1 MTIHSKNPMN
11 NIKTILQFLTV
22 LCVLVIGTLP
32 LHVNAASLRL
42 NETPISI
49 KSSDNY
55 EIRDLLKDLLSRDGI
70 VAVIGDDVKGKFTQS
85 GRFKPKDLFD
95 RVMREYSLLP
105 YYDGS
110 VVYIVN
116 ASETRTQSFPVNP
129 QLTGRVIAAIASLGI
144 LDARNT
150 VRTNNR
156 DGVLFVSG
164 APQFIQEVAGI
175 VNATKSQSFASPP
188 VVRFFPLK
196 FAWAS
201 DVTITFNNKDIVL
214 PGVATTLRRL
224 MNIGSSRSAAV
235 FDAVELPAQNPNTV
249 SKLRGQG
256 MRSEGRQA
264 AKPVDQADILPIE
277 GTVNSRPSAA
287 DITRSMGNVDSASI
301 EPDRRTNGILV
312 RDSVERMQSY
322 EELIKSLDVE
332 PMQVEIQAMIIDI
345 DNNKLDELG
354 VGWSAKNSRSGG
366 LPPRTSGS
374 FGLTP
379 DTGVTVNNRGISL
392 GLPTGGI
399 DISGILTRGGDF
411 KARLTA
417 LAETGAARVVS
428 RPQIV
433 TLANVEAILEAKE
446 TSYVPVNGAYEVDL
460 FRVSTG
466 TSLKVVPHFI
476 GEAEN
481 RKVRLFI
488 TIEDGV
494 LEKDSLIVGG
504 INAIPP
510 TVKEARVSTQ
520 VILMEGES
528 LLLGGLI
535 REKTNRGVT
544 KIPLLGD
551 IPYLG
556 SLFKYQSNSS
566 ERRERLFLISPR
578 LIAANRVPVKDTAFI
593 EKPAVQTIIPFMDE
607 QIR

>member
-1 MTIHSKNPMN
+1 MN
-11 NIKTILQFLTV
+11 TIKTTFQLLV
-22 LCVLVIGTLP
+22 ALCVLMVATFCL
-32 LHVNAASLRL
+32 NASAANLRFSD
-42 NETPISI
+42 TPIPI
-49 KSSDNY
+49 KSSDSY
-55 EIRDLLKDLLSRDGI
+55 EVRDLLKDLLSREGM
-70 VAVIGDDVKGKFTQS
+70 VAVISDSVKGKFTQS
-85 GRFKPKDLFD
+85 GRFKPKDLFE

-105 YYDGS
+105 YFDGS
-110 VVYIVN
+110 VVYIYRSEEA
-116 ASETRTQSFPVNP
+116 ASRSFPVNP
-129 QLTGRVIAAIASLGI
+129 QLTGRIISALSNFGI
-144 LDARNT
+144 LDSRNT

-156 DGVLFVSG
+156 DGILFVSG
-164 APQFIQEVAGI
+164 APRFIQEVGEI
-175 VNATKSQSFASPP
+175 INATQSQSFASPP

-224 MNIGSSRSAAV
+224 MNLGSSRNVAV
-235 FDAVELPAQNPNTV
+235 FDAIERPAQNSNTV
-249 SKLRGQG
+249 PKLRGQG
-256 MRSEGRQA
+256 MRGEGRQTGEA
-264 AKPVDQADILPIE
+264 ADASGATSMSADMA
-277 GTVNSRPSAA
+277 VNSKPSVAE
-287 DITRSMGNVDSASI
+287 ITRSMGVDSASV
-301 EPDRRTNGILV
+301 EADRRTNGILV

-354 VGWSAKNSRSGG
+354 VGWSARSFGDRG
-366 LPPRTSGS
+366 ATGS
-374 FGLTP
+374 FG
-379 DTGVTVNNRGISL
+379 VTANNRGVSL
-392 GLPTGGI
+392 GLPDQVGGLNV
-399 DISGILTRGGDF
+399 SGILAGATKF
-411 KARLTA
+411 TAKINA

-433 TLANVEAILEAKE
+433 TLANVEAILEARE
-446 TSYVPVNGAYEVDL
+446 TVYVRVQGAYEVDL
-460 FRVSTG
+460 FRVNAG

-476 GEAEN
+476 GDGDN

-494 LEKDSLIVGG
+494 IAPAVAGAGPET
-504 INAIPP
+504 PP
-510 TVKEARVSTQ
+510 VVSEARVSTQ
-520 VILMEGES
+520 VILLEGES
-528 LLLGGLI
+528 LLLGGLT

-556 SLFKYQSNSS
+556 SLFKYQTNSS

-578 LIAANRVPVKDTAFI
+578 LVPANRVPVKDTAFI

>member
-1 MTIHSKNPMN
+1 MN
-11 NIKTILQFLTV
+11 TIKTTLQFLTV
-22 LCVLVIGTLP
+22 LGVLLMCTLS
-32 LHVNAASLRL
+32 LHTNAADLRL
-42 NETPISI
+42 SETPIPI

-55 EIRDLLKDLLSRDGI
+55 EIRDLLKDLLSRQGL
-70 VAVIGDDVKGKFTQS
+70 VAVIDENVKGKFTQS
-85 GRFKPKDLFD
+85 GRFKPKELFE

-105 YYDGS
+105 YFDGS

-116 ASETRTQSFPVNP
+116 SSEARSQSFAVNP
-129 QLTGRVIAAIASLGI
+129 QLTGRVISTLSTMGI
-144 LDARNT
+144 LDSRNT

-156 DGVLFVSG
+156 DGILFVSG
-164 APQFIQEVAGI
+164 APRFIQEVGEI

-188 VVRFFPLK
+188 VVKFFPLK

-224 MNIGSSRSAAV
+224 MNLGSSRNVAV
-235 FDAVELPAQNPNTV
+235 FDAIERPAQNPNTEP
-249 SKLRGQG
+249 KLRGQG
-256 MRSEGRQA
+256 MRGEGRQPYDQTGA
-264 AKPVDQADILPIE
+264 APQAE
-277 GTVNSRPSAA
+277 GVVSSRPSAA
-287 DITRSMGNVDSASI
+287 DITRSMAGFDSASV
-301 EPDRRTNGILV
+301 EADRRTNGILV

-345 DNNKLDELG
+345 DQNKLDELG
-354 VGWSAKNSRSGG
+354 VGWSA
-366 LPPRTSGS
+366 TSFGDRGATGS
-374 FGLTP
+374 FG
-379 DTGVTVNNRGISL
+379 VRANNRGVSL
-392 GLPTGGI
+392 GLPDQVGGLNV
-399 DISGILTRGGDF
+399 SGILAGATKF
-411 KARLTA
+411 TAKINA

-446 TSYVPVNGAYEVDL
+446 TVYVRVAGTYEVDL
-460 FRVSTG
+460 FRVNAG

-476 GEAEN
+476 GEGDN

-494 LEKDSLIVGG
+494 IAPPVVGAG
-504 INAIPP
+504 PETPP
-510 TVKEARVSTQ
+510 TVNEARVSTQ

-528 LLLGGLI
+528 LLLGGLT

-556 SLFKYQSNSS
+556 SLFKYQTNSS

-578 LIAANRVPVKDTAFI
+578 LVAANRVPVKDTAFI
-593 EKPAVQTIIPFMDE
+593 EKPAVQTLTPLPEE
-607 QIR
+607 QIK

>member
-1 MTIHSKNPMN
+1 MNTIK
-11 NIKTILQFLTV
+11 IKFLFLIA
-22 LCVLVIGTLP
+22 LCALLLGTLS
-32 LHVNAASLRL
+32 LHANAASLRL
-42 NETPISI
+42 SETPIPI
-49 KSSDNY
+49 KSTDNY

-85 GRFKPKDLFD
+85 GRFKPKDLFE

-116 ASETRTQSFPVNP
+116 AAEVRTQSFPVNP
-129 QLTGRVIAAIASLGI
+129 QLTGRIVSTLSTMGI

-150 VRTNNR
+150 IRTNNR
-156 DGVLFVSG
+156 DGVLFVTG

-201 DVTITFNNKDIVL
+201 DVTITFNGKDIVL

-224 MNIGSSRSAAV
+224 MSVGSSRNAAV
-235 FDAVELPAQNPNTV
+235 FDAVELPAQNPNT
-249 SKLRGQG
+249 SPKLRGQG
-256 MRSEGRQA
+256 MRSEGRPP
-264 AKPVDQADILPIE
+264 AKPYEQADALPAE
-277 GTVNSRPSAA
+277 GAVNSRPSAA
-287 DITRSMGNVDSASI
+287 DITRSMAGADSASV

-322 EELIKSLDVE
+322 EEIIKSLDVE
-332 PMQVEIQAMIIDI
+332 PMQVELQAMIVDI
-345 DNNKLDELG
+345 DQNKLDQLG
-354 VGWSAKNSRSGG
+354 VGWSAASFGGRASGG
-366 LPPRTSGS
+366 FGVTQNSSGVGRQGLNLLNGISGTSILNGATN
-374 FGLTP
+374 FR
-379 DTGVTVNNRGISL
+379 VTVN
-392 GLPTGGI
+392 
-399 DISGILTRGGDF
+399 
-411 KARLTA
+411 A
-417 LAETGAARVVS
+417 LAETGAARIVS

-446 TSYVPVNGAYEVDL
+446 TNYVKVAGAYEVDL
-460 FRVSTG
+460 FRINTG

-476 GEAEN
+476 GEGDN

-488 TIEDGV
+488 TIEDGTFT
-494 LEKDSLIVGG
+494 LASG
-504 INAIPP
+504 IGADANTPP
-510 TVKEARVSTQ
+510 TVNEARVSTQ

-528 LLLGGLI
+528 LLLGGLT

-556 SLFKYQSNSS
+556 SLFKYQTNTS

-578 LIAANRVPVKDTAFI
+578 IIAANRVPVKDTAFI
-593 EKPAVQTIIPFMDE
+593 EKPAVQSIIPFMDE

>member
-1 MTIHSKNPMN
+1 
-11 NIKTILQFLTV
+11 
-22 LCVLVIGTLP
+22 VI
-32 LHVNAASLRL
+32 ASLCFHADAATLRL
-42 NETPISI
+42 SETPIPI
-49 KSSDNY
+49 KASDSY
-55 EIRDLLKDLLSRDGI
+55 EIGDLLKDLLSRDGV
-70 VAVIGDDVKGKFTQS
+70 VAVISDDVKGKFTQS

-95 RVMREYSLLP
+95 RVMRQYSLLS

-116 ASETRTQSFPVNP
+116 ASEVKTQSFAVNP
-129 QLTGRVIAAIASLGI
+129 QLTGRIISTLSTMGI
-144 LDARNT
+144 LDSRNT

-156 DGVLFVSG
+156 DGVLFVTG
-164 APQFIQEVAGI
+164 APQFIQDVAGI

-224 MNIGSSRSAAV
+224 MNLGSSRNVAV
-235 FDAVELPAQNPNTV
+235 FEAIERPAQGSNTV
-249 SKLRGQG
+249 PKLRGQG
-256 MRSEGRQA
+256 LRNDGRQGAEALDQYGSSGMA
-264 AKPVDQADILPIE
+264 ADAGVSSK
-277 GTVNSRPSAA
+277 PSAA
-287 DITRSMGNVDSASI
+287 DITRSMSGFDGASI

-332 PMQVEIQAMIIDI
+332 PMQVELQAMIVDI
-345 DNNKLDELG
+345 DQNKLDQLG
-354 VGWSAKNSRSGG
+354 VGWSATSFGGRASGGFGVTPNSRGVGSQG
-366 LPPRTSGS
+366 LNLLNGISATSILAGATQ
-374 FGLTP
+374 FR
-379 DTGVTVNNRGISL
+379 VTVN
-392 GLPTGGI
+392 
-399 DISGILTRGGDF
+399 
-411 KARLTA
+411 A
-417 LAETGAARVVS
+417 LAETGAARIVS

-446 TSYVPVNGAYEVDL
+446 TNYVKVAGAYDVDL
-460 FRVSTG
+460 FRINTG

-476 GEAEN
+476 GEGDN

-488 TIEDGV
+488 TIEDGTFTPA
-494 LEKDSLIVGG
+494 SG
-504 INAIPP
+504 IGADANTPP
-510 TVKEARVSTQ
+510 TVNEARVSTQ

-528 LLLGGLI
+528 LLLGGLT

-556 SLFKYQSNSS
+556 SLFKYQTNSS

-578 LIAANRVPVKDTAFI
+578 LIPANRIPVKDTAFI
-593 EKPAVQTIIPFMDE
+593 EKPAVQSITPLQEE
-607 QIR
+607 QIK

>member
-1 MTIHSKNPMN
+1 MN
-11 NIKTILQFLTV
+11 TIKTTLQFLTM
-22 LCVLVIGTLP
+22 LCVLVFGTLS
-32 LHVNAASLRL
+32 LHANAASLRL
-42 NETPISI
+42 SETPIAI

-55 EIRDLLKDLLSRDGI
+55 EIRDLLKDLLSRDGV

-116 ASETRTQSFPVNP
+116 ASEVRTQSFAINP
-129 QLTGRVIAAIASLGI
+129 QLTGRIISTLSTMGI
-144 LDARNT
+144 LDSRNS

-156 DGVLFVSG
+156 DGVLFVTG
-164 APQFIQEVAGI
+164 APQFIQDVAGI

-201 DVTITFNNKDIVL
+201 DVTITFNGKDIVL

-224 MNIGSSRSAAV
+224 MNMGSSRNAAV
-235 FDAVELPAQNPNTV
+235 FDAVELPAQNPNT
-249 SKLRGQG
+249 SPKLRGQG
-256 MRSEGRQA
+256 MRSEGRPA
-264 AKPVDQADILPIE
+264 GKPLDQADVYPVD
-277 GTVNSRPSAA
+277 GAVNSRPSAA
-287 DITRSMGNVDSASI
+287 DITRSMANVDSASV
-301 EPDRRTNGILV
+301 EADRRTNGILV

-354 VGWSAKNSRSGG
+354 VGWSARSFGDRG
-366 LPPRTSGS
+366 ATGS
-374 FGLTP
+374 FG
-379 DTGVTVNNRGISL
+379 VTANNRGVSL
-392 GLPTGGI
+392 GLPDQVGGLN
-399 DISGILTRGGDF
+399 ISGILAGATNF
-411 KARLTA
+411 TAKINA

-433 TLANVEAILEAKE
+433 TLANIEAILEAKE
-446 TSYVPVNGAYEVDL
+446 TVYVRVAGAYEVDL
-460 FRVSTG
+460 FKVNTG

-476 GEAEN
+476 GEGDN

-494 LEKDSLIVGG
+494 ISAPSGAGPETPPIV
-504 INAIPP
+504 N
-510 TVKEARVSTQ
+510 EARVSTQ

-528 LLLGGLI
+528 LLLGGLT

-556 SLFKYQSNSS
+556 SLFKYQTNSS

-578 LIAANRVPVKDTAFI
+578 LIAANRIPVKDTAFI

>member
-1 MTIHSKNPMN
+1 MNTIKITAQLLMA
-11 NIKTILQFLTV
+11 
-22 LCVLVIGTLP
+22 LCVVMI
-32 LHVNAASLRL
+32 ASLCLRADAATLRL
-42 NETPISI
+42 SETPIPI
-49 KSSDNY
+49 KASDSY
-55 EIRDLLKDLLSRDGI
+55 EIGDLLKDLLSRDGV
-70 VAVIGDDVKGKFTQS
+70 VAVISDDVKGKFTQS

-95 RVMREYSLLP
+95 RVMRQYSLLS

-116 ASETRTQSFPVNP
+116 ASEVKTQSFAVNP
-129 QLTGRVIAAIASLGI
+129 QLTGRIISTLSTMGI
-144 LDARNT
+144 LDSRNT

-156 DGVLFVSG
+156 DGVLFVTG
-164 APQFIQEVAGI
+164 APQFIQDVAGI

-224 MNIGSSRSAAV
+224 MNMGPTRNVAV
-235 FDAVELPAQNPNTV
+235 FDAVELPTQNPNTEP
-249 SKLRGQG
+249 KLRGQG
-256 MRSEGRQA
+256 MRSEGRPA
-264 AKPVDQADILPIE
+264 AKPFDQSGAMSPDS
-277 GTVNSRPSAA
+277 VNSRPSAA
-287 DITRSMGNVDSASI
+287 DITRTMGNTDSASV
-301 EPDRRTNGILV
+301 EADRRTNGILV

-354 VGWSAKNSRSGG
+354 VGWSGKNSRVG
-366 LPPRTSGS
+366 LDPRTSGS
-374 FGLTP
+374 FGLKP
-379 DTGVTVNNRGISL
+379 DTNATGGIQLNNRGISL
-392 GLPTGGI
+392 GFPAGVGGI
-399 DISGILTRGGDF
+399 DISGILTRNGDF

-476 GEAEN
+476 GDGDN

-494 LEKDSLIVGG
+494 LEPNSLVSGG
-504 INAIPP
+504 TNAIPP

-528 LLLGGLI
+528 LLLGGLT

-578 LIAANRVPVKDTAFI
+578 LVPANRVPVKDTAFI
-593 EKPAVQTIIPFMDE
+593 EKPAVQSLTPLQEE
-607 QIR
+607 QIK

>member
-1 MTIHSKNPMN
+1 MN
-11 NIKTILQFLTV
+11 NIKKTLQFLIA
-22 LCVLVIGTLP
+22 LCVLVIGILP
-32 LHVNAASLRL
+32 LHVNAANLRL
-42 NETPISI
+42 SETPISI

-110 VVYIVN
+110 VVYVVN
-116 ASETRTQSFPVNP
+116 GSEVRTQSFAINP
-129 QLTGRVIAAIASLGI
+129 QLTGRIISTLSTMGI
-144 LDARNT
+144 LDSRNS

-156 DGVLFVSG
+156 DGVLFVTG
-164 APQFIQEVAGI
+164 APQFIQDVAGI

-224 MNIGSSRSAAV
+224 MNLGSSRNVAV
-235 FDAVELPAQNPNTV
+235 FDAIERPAQNPNTEP
-249 SKLRGQG
+249 KLRGQG
-256 MRSEGRQA
+256 MRGDGRQ
-264 AKPVDQADILPIE
+264 PYDQTGTASMPTE
-277 GTVNSRPSAA
+277 GALNSRPSAA
-287 DITRSMGNVDSASI
+287 DITRSMGNVDSASV
-301 EPDRRTNGILV
+301 EADRRTNGILV
-312 RDSVERMQSY
+312 RDSVERMPSY

-354 VGWSAKNSRSGG
+354 VGWSAKSFGDRGA
-366 LPPRTSGS
+366 TGS
-374 FGLTP
+374 FG
-379 DTGVTVNNRGISL
+379 VTANNRGVSL
-392 GLPTGGI
+392 GLPDQVGGLNV
-399 DISGILTRGGDF
+399 SGILAGATKF
-411 KARLTA
+411 TAKINA
-417 LAETGAARVVS
+417 LAETGAARIVS

-433 TLANVEAILEAKE
+433 TLANIEAILEAKE
-446 TSYVPVNGAYEVDL
+446 TVYVRVAGAYEVDL
-460 FRVSTG
+460 FRVNTG

-476 GEAEN
+476 GEGDN

-494 LEKDSLIVGG
+494 ISAPSGAGPETPPIV
-504 INAIPP
+504 N
-510 TVKEARVSTQ
+510 EARVSTQ

-528 LLLGGLI
+528 LLLGGLT

-556 SLFKYQSNSS
+556 SLFKYQTNSS

-578 LIAANRVPVKDTAFI
+578 LVAANRVPVKDTAFI
-593 EKPAVQTIIPFMDE
+593 EKPAVQTLTPLLEE

>member
-1 MTIHSKNPMN
+1 MNTIK
-11 NIKTILQFLTV
+11 IKFLFLIA
-22 LCVLVIGTLP
+22 LCALLLGTLS
-32 LHVNAASLRL
+32 LHANAASLRL
-42 NETPISI
+42 SETPIPI
-49 KSSDNY
+49 KSTDNY
-55 EIRDLLKDLLSRDGI
+55 ELRDLLTDLLSRDGV
-70 VAVIGDDVKGKFTQS
+70 VAVIGDEVKGKFTQS

-116 ASETRTQSFPVNP
+116 ASSVRTQSFPINP
-129 QLTGRVIAAIASLGI
+129 QLTGRVISTISSMGI
-144 LDARNT
+144 LDSRNT
-150 VRTNNR
+150 LRANNR
-156 DGVLFVSG
+156 DGVLFVTG

-188 VVRFFPLK
+188 VVKFFPLK

-201 DVTITFNNKDIVL
+201 DVTITFNGKDIVL

-224 MNIGSSRSAAV
+224 MNMGSSRSAAV
-235 FDAVELPAQNPNTV
+235 FDAVELPAQNPNT
-249 SKLRGQG
+249 SPKLRGQG
-256 MRSEGRQA
+256 MRSEGRQGG
-264 AKPVDQADILPIE
+264 KPLDQADVYSAD
-277 GTVNSRPSAA
+277 GAVNSRPSAA
-287 DITRSMGNVDSASI
+287 DITRSMANVDSPSI

-322 EELIKSLDVE
+322 EELIRSLDVE

-345 DNNKLDELG
+345 DKNRLDELG
-354 VGWSAKNSRSGG
+354 VGWSA
-366 LPPRTSGS
+366 TSFGDRGATGS
-374 FGLTP
+374 FG
-379 DTGVTVNNRGISL
+379 VRANSRGISL
-392 GLPTGGI
+392 GSPDQVGGLNV
-399 DISGILTRGGDF
+399 SGILAGATKF
-411 KARLTA
+411 TAKINA

-433 TLANVEAILEAKE
+433 TLANIEAILEAKE
-446 TSYVPVNGAYEVDL
+446 TVYVRVAGAYDVDL
-460 FRVSTG
+460 FKVNTG

-476 GEAEN
+476 GEGDN

-494 LEKDSLIVGG
+494 ISTPSGAGPETPPIV
-504 INAIPP
+504 N
-510 TVKEARVSTQ
+510 EARVSTQ

-528 LLLGGLI
+528 LLLGGLT

-556 SLFKYQSNSS
+556 NLFKYQTNSS

-578 LIAANRVPVKDTAFI
+578 LVAANRVPVKDTAFI
-593 EKPAVQTIIPFMDE
+593 EKPAVQTVTPFMDE

>member
-1 MTIHSKNPMN
+1 MSA
-11 NIKTILQFLTV
+11 IKTIFQLIVTLVV
-22 LCVLVIGTLP
+22 LMFATLS
-32 LHVNAASLRL
+32 LNASAANLRFS
-42 NETPISI
+42 ETPIPI

-55 EIRDLLKDLLSRDGI
+55 EVRDLLKDLLSREGM
-70 VAVIGDDVKGKFTQS
+70 VAVISESVKGKFTQS
-85 GRFKPKDLFD
+85 GRFKPKDLFE

-105 YYDGS
+105 YFDGS
-110 VVYIVN
+110 VVYITR
-116 ASETRTQSFPVNP
+116 SEDAVSRSFPVNP
-129 QLTGRVIAAIASLGI
+129 QLTGRIISTLSNMGI
-144 LDARNT
+144 LDTRNT

-156 DGVLFVSG
+156 DGILFVSG
-164 APQFIQEVAGI
+164 APRFIQEVGEI
-175 VNATKSQSFASPP
+175 INATQSQSFSSPP

-196 FAWAS
+196 FAWAT

-224 MNIGSSRSAAV
+224 MNLGSSRNVAV
-235 FDAVELPAQNPNTV
+235 FDAVERPSQNVNTV
-249 SKLRGQG
+249 PKLRGQG
-256 MRSEGRQA
+256 MRAEGRPTSEYGEPNGA
-264 AKPVDQADILPIE
+264 AAAMAGEVA
-277 GTVNSRPSAA
+277 VNSKPSAA
-287 DITRSMGNVDSASI
+287 DITRSMGGFDSASV
-301 EPDRRTNGILV
+301 EADRRTNGILV

-354 VGWSAKNSRSGG
+354 VGWSARSFGDRG
-366 LPPRTSGS
+366 ATGS
-374 FGLTP
+374 FG
-379 DTGVTVNNRGISL
+379 VTANNRGVSL
-392 GLPTGGI
+392 GLPDQVGGLN
-399 DISGILTRGGDF
+399 ISGILAGATKF
-411 KARLTA
+411 TAKINA
-417 LAETGAARVVS
+417 LAETGAAKVIS

-433 TLANVEAILEAKE
+433 TLANVEAILEARE
-446 TSYVPVNGAYEVDL
+446 TVYVRVQGAYEVDL
-460 FRVSTG
+460 FRVNAG

-476 GEAEN
+476 GDGDN

-494 LEKDSLIVGG
+494 ISPPVVGAG
-504 INAIPP
+504 PETPP
-510 TVKEARVSTQ
+510 VVSEARVSTQ

-528 LLLGGLI
+528 LLLGGLT

-556 SLFKYQSNSS
+556 NLFKYQTNSS

-578 LIAANRVPVKDTAFI
+578 LVPANRIPMKDTAFI
-593 EKPAVQTIIPFMDE
+593 EKPSVQSLTPFQEE